1 MCSLLVLDGQTTL
14 FCSSFNLMDSKRQT
28 FMDHIF
34 TQSTYSVLHIY
45 STMNYKFKIS
55 VMVDGGVG

>member
-1 MCSLLVLDGQTTL
+1 MFSTCPRWPDNT
-14 FCSSFNLMDSKRQT
+14 CSSFNLMDSKRQT
-28 FMDHIF
+28 FMDHI
-34 TQSTYSVLHIY
+34 YSIYLQCTAVLHIY